1 MKTAYFPGCSLEGT
15 ARLDYSKSMLGV
27 CKLLEIDVEEVPDWN
42 CCGATAAHCLD
53 HQASID
59 LAGRNLK
66 IAGQMSQED
75 MLVPCPMCYNRLK
88 TAAQVLKGD
97 HKDRYQTELD
107 SSFPAIWDLANF
119 FARDDIL
126 EKVKARIKRP
136 LSDLKVVSYYGCMAS
151 RPPEMTGS
159 SDYENPQSIDKVI
172 SALGGTTINWP
183 YKTDCCGASLI
194 LSQPDIVFQLVNK
207 LYEMARRVGAEA
219 IVVSCQMCQANL
231 DMYQCKIEAE
241 WGQQYSL
248 PVYYFTELI
257 ALACELPEVGKWL
270 TKHISNPFPLLE
282 ELALYPYKIEDPR
295 GRGVKGKNGENMNT
309 EFR

>member
-1 MKTAYFPGCSLEGT
+1 
-15 ARLDYSKSMLGV
+15 LDGS
-27 CKLLEIDVEEVPDWN
+27 
-42 CCGATAAHCLD
+42 
-53 HQASID
+53 
-59 LAGRNLK
+59 
-66 IAGQMSQED
+66 
-75 MLVPCPMCYNRLK
+75 CP
-88 TAAQVLKGD
+88 
-97 HKDRYQTELD
+97 E
-107 SSFPAIWDLANF
+107 IWDLANF

-126 EKVKARIKRP
+126 TMVKEGIKRP
-136 LSDLKVVSYYGCMAS
+136 LNDLKVVCYYGCMAS

-172 SALGGTTINWP
+172 TAIGGTAINWP

-194 LSQPDIVFQLVNK
+194 LSQSDIVFKLVSK

-231 DMYQCKIEAE
+231 DMYQFKIESQ

-270 TKHISNPFPLLE
+270 KKHVSNPFPLLK
-282 ELALYPYKIEDPR
+282 ELGLYPYKIKDSRE
-295 GRGVKGKNGENMNT
+295 KSGET
-309 EFR
+309 